1 MDIGSSISGRYDTG
15 DERVDRALGRLAD
28 LDTADVSAHPPIYDE
43 VQRSLAAVLDD
54 TPVVT
59 AEQ

>member
-1 MDIGSSISGRYDTG
+1 MDIGSSTSGRYDTG

-28 LDTADVSAHPPIYDE
+28 LDTADVSAHPPIYDD

-54 TPVVT
+54 TPAVP

>member
-1 MDIGSSISGRYDTG
+1 MDIGSSAAGRYDTG
-15 DERVDRALGRLAD
+15 DERVDRALDRLAD
-28 LDTADVSAHPPIYDE
+28 LDSADVSAHAPIYDD

-54 TPVVT
+54 APAVP